1 MDAAQPYPTLHVS
14 AHPLVAHK
22 LAILRDTGTDTK
34 KFRELVR
41 ELTWLL
47 GYEAMADL
55 ATGSRRVQTPLEET
69 DGAEVEPKVGLVP
82 VLRAGLGMVDAMLEL
97 IPTAEVWHI
106 GLYRDER
113 TLKPVEYYNK
123 LPDAATV
130 QVCLILDP
138 MLATGGS
145 AAATVD
151 ILKAWGAARIKQVS
165 LIAAPEGVATLSG
178 AHPDVDIHVAAVD
191 RELNERGYI
200 VPGLGDA
207 GDRQFGTFAGPAS
220 EPGHAAGDETAEV
233 VRRLQRDLAGR
244 SVGPCGVFGQ
254 RNVPKE
260 PPSDL
265 MQSPPLAAPSGQPE
279 NTVRAAAGTSPLIP
293 ELRPAAPS
301 YPRSIPRVDIDPRL
315 TRPCGSLNRRRCRCR
330 CR

>member
-1 MDAAQPYPTLHVS
+1 MDPSRYSSLHIS
-14 AHPLVAHK
+14 SHPLVAHK
-22 LAILRDTGTDTK
+22 LSILRDVGTHPK

-55 ATGSRRVQTPLEET
+55 ATQPAAIETPLEEM
-69 DGAEVEPKVGLVP
+69 DGAEVAPRVGLVP

-97 IPTAEVWHI
+97 IPTAQVWHI

-145 AAATVD
+145 SAATVD

-165 LIAAPEGVATLSG
+165 LIAAPEGVATLSD

-220 EPGHAAGDETAEV
+220 EPGHEPTDETAEV
-233 VRRLQRDLAGR
+233 VRRLQHRL
-244 SVGPCGVFGQ
+244 GQ
-254 RNVPKE
+254 
-260 PPSDL
+260 
-265 MQSPPLAAPSGQPE
+265 
-279 NTVRAAAGTSPLIP
+279 
-293 ELRPAAPS
+293 
-301 YPRSIPRVDIDPRL
+301 
-315 TRPCGSLNRRRCRCR
+315 
-330 CR
+330 

>member
-1 MDAAQPYPTLHVS
+1 MPEAALPPSVHVS
-14 AHPLVAHK
+14 RHPLVAHK
-22 LAILRDTGTDTK
+22 LSLLRDTGTDTK
-34 KFRELVR
+34 QFRELVR
-41 ELTWLL
+41 ELSWLL

-55 ATGSRRVQTPLEET
+55 ETTPARVTTPLEEMS
-69 DGAEVEPKVGLVP
+69 GARLGPKVGLVP

-97 IPTAEVWHI
+97 LPAAQVWHI

-165 LIAAPEGVATLSG
+165 LIAAPEGITTLST

-220 EPGHAAGDETAEV
+220 EPGHGSDEETAEV
-233 VRRLQRDLAGR
+233 VRRLQ
-244 SVGPCGVFGQ
+244 Q

-260 PPSDL
+260 RPP
-265 MQSPPLAAPSGQPE
+265 
-279 NTVRAAAGTSPLIP
+279 VR
-293 ELRPAAPS
+293 
-301 YPRSIPRVDIDPRL
+301 
-315 TRPCGSLNRRRCRCR
+315 
-330 CR
+330 